1 MGYTLQI
8 PEEDR
13 FLISKQE
20 LMNRICIL
28 LGGRV
33 AENIQY
39 QDVTTG
45 AQNDL
50 ERATHTARQMVTE
63 YGMSDRL
70 GPVRLGRKQH
80 EVFLG
85 RDFMEDR
92 NYSEEIAFAID
103 QEVRSILDGCF
114 DRVTVMLTE
123 NKEILDTI
131 THELLE
137 KEVLETEDLDR
148 ILGVEPK
155 TPDEKPKGF
164 DLEPVITDAEA
175 EVPSDEGKEVEGELV
190 TE

>member
-1 MGYTLQI
+1 
-8 PEEDR
+8 
-13 FLISKQE
+13 
-20 LMNRICIL
+20 
-28 LGGRV
+28 
-33 AENIQY
+33 
-39 QDVTTG
+39 
-45 AQNDL
+45 
-50 ERATHTARQMVTE
+50 
-63 YGMSDRL
+63 
-70 GPVRLGRKQH
+70 
-80 EVFLG
+80 
-85 RDFMEDR
+85 MEDR